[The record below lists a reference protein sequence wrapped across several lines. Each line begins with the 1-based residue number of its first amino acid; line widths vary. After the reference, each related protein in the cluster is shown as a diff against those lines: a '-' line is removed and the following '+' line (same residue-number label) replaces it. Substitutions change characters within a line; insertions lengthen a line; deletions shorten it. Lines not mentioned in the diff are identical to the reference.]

1 MLASMAKLSGR
12 SLIGFREGAGTA
24 ELLYATDPTTGQHL
38 QPGFIP
44 ATGEEVELA
53 ARLAAEAFEVYRRTP
68 GCERGAFLR
77 KIATK
82 IESIA
87 EGVIERAGQETAL
100 PRARLQGETAR
111 TCGQLRLFAQV
122 AEEGSWVNARIDH
135 ADPDRKPLPK
145 PDIRSMLR
153 PLGPVV
159 VFGASNFPLAFSVAG
174 GDTASA
180 LAGGNTVVV
189 KAHAAHPGTSEL
201 VGRAVQESVRECGL
215 PEGVFSLL
223 FGSGSQVGTALMKH
237 PLVRAG
243 GFTGS
248 RTAGRTLMD
257 VAASRPEPIPF
268 YAEMSSTNPVFILP
282 GALHQRAETI
292 AAGLHASFTLGAG
305 QFCTKPGMVFLPQGT
320 DAELFT
326 RKLRQLVTESS
337 PFHLLTKSIHSS
349 YDSAIAKRRTEA
361 AVEVTAQ
368 GPQPGTG
375 AGFGVSS
382 ALFETDASSFLGSD
396 LDAEIFGP
404 TTILVRHAS
413 RDQALAIARS
423 LEGHLTATIHGTDQ
437 DLREFADLLAIL
449 ETKVGRLVFNGFPT
463 GVEVTHAMVHGG
475 PYPATSDGRSTS
487 VGSQAIFRFT
497 RLVCYQ
503 GFPDTALPDEL
514 KDSNPLGI
522 WRMVNGQ
529 MIDGKMIDGQM
540 SRDASAPASE
550 TRA

>member
-1 MLASMAKLSGR
+1 MLGSIAKLSGR
-12 SLIGFREGAGTA
+12 SLIGFREGAGA
-24 ELLYATDPTTGQHL
+24 GELLYATDPTTGQRL

-44 ATGEEVELA
+44 ASAEEVQLA
-53 ARLAAEAFEVYRRTP
+53 ARLSAEAFEVYRRTP
-68 GCERGAFLR
+68 GRERGAFLR
-77 KIATK
+77 KIASK
-82 IESIA
+82 IEAIA
-87 EGVIERAGQETAL
+87 KDVIERAGQETAL

-111 TCGQLRLFAQV
+111 TCAQLRLFAQV
-122 AEEGSWVNARIDH
+122 AEEGSWVNARIDR
-135 ADPDRKPLPK
+135 ADPDRKPAPK

-180 LAGGNTVVV
+180 LAGGNTVIV

-201 VGRAVQESVRECGL
+201 VGRMVQESVRECGL

-223 FGSGSQVGTALMKH
+223 FGSGAEIGTSLMKH
-237 PLVRAG
+237 PLVKAG

-248 RTAGRTLMD
+248 RTAGRILMD

-282 GALHQRAETI
+282 GALRERAESI
-292 AAGLHASFTLGAG
+292 AAGLHTSFTMGAG
-305 QFCTKPGMVFLPQGT
+305 QFCTKPGMVFLPKGP
-320 DAELFT
+320 DAASFT
-326 RKLRQLVTESS
+326 SKLRQLVTEST

-349 YDSAIAKRRTEA
+349 YDSAIAGRKTDS
-361 AVEVTAQ
+361 AVELVAQ
-368 GPQPGTG
+368 GLETG
-375 AGFGVSS
+375 ATGFAANS
-382 ALFETDASSFLGSD
+382 ALFETDAESFLGSD

-404 TTILVRHAS
+404 TTLLVQHSS
-413 RDQALAIARS
+413 RDQVLAIARA

-437 DLREFADLLAIL
+437 DLREFADLIAIL

-475 PYPATSDGRSTS
+475 PYPSTSDGRSTS

-503 GFPDTALPDEL
+503 GFPDAALPDEL
-514 KDSNPLGI
+514 KDANPLGI
-522 WRMVNGQ
+522 WRMV
-529 MIDGKMIDGQM
+529 DGQI
-540 SRDASAPASE
+540 SRDHTVPA
-550 TRA
+550 TPTQT